1 MRLIPTIPTV
11 PHTSQSVHYCQR
23 CDYYMD
29 IYRIWKVCVQG
40 GLGRPLALS
49 GTSYK
54 WLSHRG
60 IHASSG
66 PSFNSQK
73 KTSFVQD
80 SQISYWLQLVCPIS
94 PLLLYGFQS
103 NLVSLESYFRGKSNA
118 ICYEGRGLLLMEN
131 VGNYRNCATRIILEI
146 FGACQIRIPPIWTYP
161 LLHKTFSFSLAP
173 IWVRFGLFWGRNMT
187 FTSRIPRVW
196 VLLLWNG
203 PVGLSFHL

>member
-1 MRLIPTIPTV
+1 
-11 PHTSQSVHYCQR
+11 
-23 CDYYMD
+23 MD

-40 GLGRPLALS
+40 SLGRPWHCLERRIS
-49 GTSYK
+49 GLVIVESIRV
-54 WLSHRG
+54 L
-60 IHASSG
+60 G

-103 NLVSLESYFRGKSNA
+103 NLVSPESYFRGESNA

-131 VGNYRNCATRIILEI
+131 FGNYRNCGTRIILEI
-146 FGACQIRIPPIWTYP
+146 FGVCQIRIPPIWTYP
-161 LLHKTFSFSLAP
+161 LLPRTFSFSLAP

>member
-1 MRLIPTIPTV
+1 
-11 PHTSQSVHYCQR
+11 
-23 CDYYMD
+23 MD
-29 IYRIWKVCVQG
+29 IYWIWKVCVQG
-40 GLGRPLALS
+40 DLERLLALY
-49 GTSYK
+49 GMSYK

-60 IHASSG
+60 VCPSSG
-66 PSFNSQK
+66 PIIQFPKEDPSFNSQK

-187 FTSRIPRVW
+187 FTSRIMRV
-196 VLLLWNG
+196 
-203 PVGLSFHL
+203 